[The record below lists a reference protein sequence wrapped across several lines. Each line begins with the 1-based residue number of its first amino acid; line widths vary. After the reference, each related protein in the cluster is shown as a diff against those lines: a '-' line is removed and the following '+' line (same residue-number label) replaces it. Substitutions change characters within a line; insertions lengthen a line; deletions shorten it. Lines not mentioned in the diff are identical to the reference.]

1 MAQNHPS
8 LIQKFDMK
16 LLKKIYNK
24 INPPPTP
31 VYGKNI
37 FVQKSWLTKQTEE
50 AMFRQAKN
58 QIHQLR

>member
-1 MAQNHPS
+1 
-8 LIQKFDMK
+8 MK

-50 AMFRQAKN
+50 AIFRQSKN
-58 QIHQLR
+58 QIYQLR

>member
-1 MAQNHPS
+1 LKSTGIKNNHM
-8 LIQKFDMK
+8 MK
-16 LLKKIYNK
+16 LLKKIYNR

-37 FVQKSWLTKQTEE
+37 FIQKTWLDRQVAE
-50 AMFRQAKN
+50 ALYQQSKN

>member
-1 MAQNHPS
+1 
-8 LIQKFDMK
+8 MK

-37 FVQKSWLTKQTEE
+37 FVCKTWLTRQVED
-50 AMFRQAKN
+50 AMFRQAKAHIY
-58 QIHQLR
+58 QTR